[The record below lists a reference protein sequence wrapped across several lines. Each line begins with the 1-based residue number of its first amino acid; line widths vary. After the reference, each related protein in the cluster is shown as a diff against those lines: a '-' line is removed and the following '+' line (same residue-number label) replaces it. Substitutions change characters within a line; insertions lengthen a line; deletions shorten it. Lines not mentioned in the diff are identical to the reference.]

1 MITFL
6 NTCKKWN
13 MFVEQVAFSK
23 WVDMMVALHGEER
36 IAEMTVRMRE
46 NPFILD
52 SNMDYLAQKLVELLA
67 SLREAIQA
75 CIELRSICTHRPDVA
90 ADIMEARIEAK
101 RDE

>member
-6 NTCKKWN
+6 NSCKKWN
-13 MFVEQVAFSK
+13 MFVERAAFSK

-52 SNMDYLAQKLVELLA
+52 SNMDYLAQKLVE
-67 SLREAIQA
+67 
-75 CIELRSICTHRPDVA
+75 HRPDVA